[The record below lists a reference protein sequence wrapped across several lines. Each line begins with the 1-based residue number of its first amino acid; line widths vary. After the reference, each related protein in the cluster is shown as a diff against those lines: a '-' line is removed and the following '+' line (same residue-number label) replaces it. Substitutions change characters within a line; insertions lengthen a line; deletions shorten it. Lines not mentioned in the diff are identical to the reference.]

1 MNWNGKALNSNDKHI
16 AMNKQNLPYDG
27 NGQKRIADYTLVALT
42 IMIAE
47 SRMEEKEMMISIV
60 MHCIG

>member
-1 MNWNGKALNSNDKHI
+1 MNWNGKTLNSNNKHI

-47 SRMEEKEMMISIV
+47 SRMEEK
-60 MHCIG
+60 